1 MTCSPPPA
9 KTSTGIS
16 LHARLLRAVVV
27 IALLLVAVSALSTA
41 AVTRL
46 GGAIGLILRE
56 NYTSVVACQEM
67 NEALERED
75 SAALFAATGRDDIA
89 RPMFA
94 AHRAGFMKAFSREA
108 TNVTL
113 PGEGERVREVDELY
127 REYTR
132 ITDEVLSGPPDTRV
146 EGYFKV
152 LLPRG
157 TALRARVT
165 SIRLMN
171 QKNMEWADREARR
184 IARRALEMAILVTVL
199 ALVLA
204 GWFVRRI
211 PKTVLDPLESFTEH
225 ARSIGE
231 GKLDATLE
239 VPDVPEL
246 KVLGDALNRMQEK
259 LRAYRESSL
268 GELLAA
274 KDLSRATIASMA
286 DPVIVFS
293 ARGEVLLANESA
305 EAIFGLT
312 SGDADELRQAGV
324 EVPDPIA
331 IARDA
336 VLAHGEPIL
345 PQSLSDA
352 MRWITKEGERYFL
365 VRATPLE
372 SDDAGGAAA
381 IVVAQDVTR
390 YRRIDALKSDVVA
403 TVSHELKTPLT
414 SLRLSTHMLLEESA
428 GPLGELQRE
437 LAVTARDE
445 TERLQSTVDELL
457 DLVRIEHDAG
467 APKRTEVDPGTLLR
481 EVISAHEKL
490 ASLKKI
496 TVDVAIDNP
505 SPVELDPEQISIVLG
520 NLLSNAI
527 RHSREGAHVWL
538 SGGGTSQE
546 RVFVVRDEGE
556 GIPPEHLSRIFERHF
571 SGADP
576 ATLKGRHGL
585 GLAIAQE
592 IAMLHGGTLEVQS
605 TLGKGSTFSLRLP
618 TRDHAT
624 EAPHYESREE
634 A

>member
-1 MTCSPPPA
+1 
-9 KTSTGIS
+9 
-16 LHARLLRAVVV
+16 VVTAL
-27 IALLLVAVSALSTA
+27 ALLLA
-41 AVTRL
+41 A
-46 GGAIGLILRE
+46 
-56 NYTSVVACQEM
+56 
-67 NEALERED
+67 
-75 SAALFAATGRDDIA
+75 
-89 RPMFA
+89 
-94 AHRAGFMKAFSREA
+94 
-108 TNVTL
+108 
-113 PGEGERVREVDELY
+113 
-127 REYTR
+127 
-132 ITDEVLSGPPDTRV
+132 
-146 EGYFKV
+146 
-152 LLPRG
+152 
-157 TALRARVT
+157 
-165 SIRLMN
+165 
-171 QKNMEWADREARR
+171 
-184 IARRALEMAILVTVL
+184 
-199 ALVLA
+199 
-204 GWFVRRI
+204 WFVRNV
-211 PKTVLDPLESFTEH
+211 PKTVLEPLVSFTEH

-239 VPDVPEL
+239 VPDIPEL

-259 LRAYRESSL
+259 LRSYRESSL

-274 KDLSRATIASMA
+274 KDLSRATIAAMA

-331 IARDA
+331 VARDA
-336 VLAHGEPIL
+336 VLSHGQAIL
-345 PQSLSDA
+345 PQSLADA

-390 YRRIDALKSDVVA
+390 FRRIDALKSDVVA

-414 SLRLSTHMLLEESA
+414 SLRLSTHMLLEEST

-467 APKRTEVDPGTLLR
+467 APKPSEVDPGMLLR
-481 EVISAHEKL
+481 EVVSAHEKL
-490 ASLKKI
+490 AQLKKI
-496 TVDVAIDNP
+496 KVEVRVDNP
-505 SPVELDPEQISIVLG
+505 APLELDPEQIAIVLG

-527 RHSREGAHVWL
+527 RHSAEGSRVWL
-538 SGGGTSQE
+538 SCAGSLRE
-546 RVFVVRDEGE
+546 RVFSVRDEGE
-556 GIPPEHLSRIFERHF
+556 GIAPEHLPRIFERHF

-592 IAMLHGGTLEVQS
+592 IAMRHGGTLEVQS
-605 TLGKGSTFSLRLP
+605 APGKGSTFLLKLP
-618 TRDHAT
+618 ARDTSSSIAQHDSHDRA
-624 EAPHYESREE
+624 
-634 A
+634 